1 MKIVFFDLET
11 AGLTA
16 AHPDIQLAAVA
27 TEQYEEVDCF
37 EAKIRF
43 ERELADPEALKLNS
57 YDPAVWEREAQDE
70 RDVVAQFSAFLR
82 KHADLEMVSQRT
94 GRPYQVA
101 RLAGHNAATFDAP
114 RLQRMF
120 RRHQAFLPASFQV
133 LDTLQL
139 ALWHGAQP
147 GAAFRSYKLS
157 VLCSELGIDSAGAHD
172 ALADVR
178 MCAKLA
184 KALRTGDA
192 VRSAASS

>member
-11 AGLTA
+11 GGLTA

-27 TEQYEEVDCF
+27 TEQCEEIDSF

-43 ERELADPEALKLNS
+43 DPERADPEALKLNS
-57 YDPAVWEREAQDE
+57 YDPGVWSREAQDE
-70 RDVVAQFSAFLR
+70 REVVEAFSAFLR
-82 KHADLEMVSQRT
+82 KHADLEMLSQRT
-94 GRPYQVA
+94 GRPYKVA

-114 RLQRMF
+114 RLQKMF

-139 ALWHGAQP
+139 ALWHGASA
-147 GAAFRSYKLS
+147 GRSFRSYKLS
-157 VLCSELGIDSAGAHD
+157 ALCSELGLDSSGAHD

-178 MCAKLA
+178 MCMRLA
-184 KALRTGDA
+184 NALRPRETGA
-192 VRSAASS
+192 G